1 MASQAAIIIKYEG
14 ELQKIN
20 EELTK
25 YIELFKVDSLKN
37 ANELQKLNTLQLS
50 VDKGVQKLLFLK
62 KKNDE
67 TPTEDDEVNYVE
79 LLDKLSNLGSLKY
92 TLDRYYYADINIT
105 AYAEFK
111 PVGANYNTV
120 FNEKK
125 VTKADGELFIKGYD
139 DGSLKSSISDK
150 YDLESADKLRVFFKE
165 NEGASCIDTFKKDA
179 EACIERYRI
188 CEELKE
194 LRTKIEIGTT
204 IYNGSLKSIEMMS
217 EADGKIL
224 LEWKVA
230 LDKFVADYIVLKDAA
245 IQKYYKAAYDS
256 YVDNLK
262 DLPDV
267 TQFLE
272 LKKLANKAETGT
284 AYYNDVVVPNRAAFL
299 TTDAEI
305 AQVKKWQKDAE
316 NYTTY
321 YAASKDPGIIKLFKS
336 NNEGYEKMLLDMPN
350 KIKLLEDATVKA
362 KKKDAYAKELAN
374 LSEKERIE
382 NNPDIG
388 EETGSYKKKGKEP
401 KEGAEDKVDKK
412 NKKVLEKQGIYNE
425 ETGEYTMYKKGD
437 GDAKEIDIND
447 VKQGVLGDC
456 YLISAI
462 AGVAKDNPSY
472 IKKLI
477 TYKKE
482 DTFATVKLYIRK
494 SDGTRTAQTTKID
507 FYFPVSGVEA
517 AFAKAGDGELWVM
530 VIEKAYAKLMGGYD
544 NIGRGGDP
552 GEALAVLTGNEA
564 VIKDMSIDDTT
575 LGTNLASVVVAGKT
589 SVAGTKENKEIPST
603 YTVTEINPDRTDGYK
618 VTLSGGNK
626 IFCSH
631 AYTVTGV
638 DETAKKV
645 KLRNPHGGGDAN
657 LEITF
662 KEFRDC
668 FTNFK
673 VVDVPV

>member
-1 MASQAAIIIKYEG
+1 MNPQTKTIVKYEG

-20 EELTK
+20 EELKK
-25 YIELFKVDSLKN
+25 YIELFKVDSL
-37 ANELQKLNTLQLS
+37 ENTSEIQRLSTMQLS
-50 VDKGVQKLLFLK
+50 VEQGVEKLLLLK
-62 KKNDE
+62 TNNDE
-67 TPTEDDEVNYVE
+67 TPTEEDDVNYVD
-79 LLDKLSNLGSLKY
+79 LLDKLSNLSSLKY
-92 TLDRYYYADINIT
+92 TLDRYYHADINMT

-111 PVGANYNTV
+111 PVGTNYNTI

-139 DGSLKSSISDK
+139 DGSLKRSILDK
-150 YDLESADKLRVFFKE
+150 YDRESADKLRVFFKD
-165 NEGASCIDTFKKDA
+165 NGGASCIDTFKKEA
-179 EACIERYRI
+179 EACIERYDI
-188 CEELKE
+188 CGKLKV
-194 LRTKIEIGTT
+194 LHTKIEAGTT
-204 IYNGSLKSIEMMS
+204 IYNGSLKSINMIT
-217 EADGKIL
+217 EAEGKTL
-224 LEWKVA
+224 LEWKVT
-230 LDKFVADYIVLKDAA
+230 LDKFIADYSALKDAA
-245 IQKYYKAAYDS
+245 IQKYYKEAYDS
-256 YVDNLK
+256 YVGNLK

-272 LKKLANKAETGT
+272 LKKLASKAETAT
-284 AYYNDVVVPNRAAFL
+284 AYYNDVIIPNRAAFL

-305 AQVKKWQKDAE
+305 AQVKQWQKDVE
-316 NYTTY
+316 SYTVY
-321 YAASKDPGIIKLFKS
+321 YAASTDAGIIKLFKD
-336 NNEGYEKMLLDMPN
+336 NNEGYKKMLLDMPN
-350 KIKLLEDATVKA
+350 KIKLLEDAKEKA
-362 KKKDAYAKELAN
+362 KKKEAYAKELAS
-374 LSEKERIE
+374 LSEEERIK

-388 EETGSYKKKGKEP
+388 KEAGRYKKKGKEP
-401 KEGAEDKVDKK
+401 KEGKENKVDKR
-412 NKKVLEKQGIYNE
+412 NKKALRKQGIYNE

-477 TYKKE
+477 TYTK
-482 DTFATVKLYIRK
+482 DSTFATVKLYIRK

-507 FYFPVSGVEA
+507 FYFPISGVEA

-564 VIKDMSIDDTT
+564 VIKAMSTDDAS
-575 LGTNLASVVVAGKT
+575 LGTDLASVVVAGKT
-589 SVAGTKENKEIPST
+589 SVAGTKENTEIPSG
-603 YTVTEINPDRTDGYK
+603 YTVNAINPDRTDGYK

-673 VVDVPV
+673 VVDVPA

>member
-1 MASQAAIIIKYEG
+1 MASQAEIIAKYEK
-14 ELQKIN
+14 ELAAIKAQ
-20 EELTK
+20 LLK
-25 YIELFKVDSLKN
+25 Y
-37 ANELQKLNTLQLS
+37 
-50 VDKGVQKLLFLK
+50 
-62 KKNDE
+62 E
-67 TPTEDDEVNYVE
+67 TYLTEDEDGLTLEDEETLSRIRASIDKAISRLEQLKTNETDVDYVD
-79 LLDKLSNLGSLKY
+79 LISRLMQVKS
-92 TLDRYYYADINIT
+92 I
-105 AYAEFK
+105 AYLYKTWCTGNVKE
-111 PVGANYNTV
+111 GY
-120 FNEKK
+120 EKSRPMHKQFDAIFASGK
-125 VTKADGELFIKGYD
+125 VVKADAELFIKDYD
-139 DGSLKSSISDK
+139 NKSLEKAIIKNKYAISDAK
-150 YDLESADKLRVFFKE
+150 ELRGIFQENGGAAYIDTLKE
-165 NEGASCIDTFKKDA
+165 NA
-179 EACIERYRI
+179 RI
-188 CEELKE
+188 CMNRYDICGRLKE
-194 LRTKIEIGTT
+194 LHTKIEAGTT

-217 EADGKIL
+217 EADEKIL

-350 KIKLLEDATVKA
+350 KIKLLEDAKVKA

-575 LGTNLASVVVAGKT
+575 LGTDLASVVVAGKT